1 MSKRRMTAVA
11 CFVLMATS
19 ALALSGPRRVASFV
33 GLNAG
38 ARDKSPAREG
48 VRPSQT
54 KEDLRSSARTGGGN
68 LADQQSVTAPEHV
81 IYGLLFREVAAFK
94 KAARDKESKGQD
106 GSVLRKH
113 HKEHLNLNDDE
124 DAALARI
131 AEETDA
137 DVRKTDKEARKL
149 IEKERARH
157 PDGKLKDGEALPA
170 PPEALGTLQQKREAR
185 VLRGRDDL
193 RAAVGEAEF
202 KRLDEFVRRDITGK
216 MKPVQADPPPEHT
229 YRGN

>member
-1 MSKRRMTAVA
+1 MAAVA

-33 GLNAG
+33 GLDAG

-48 VRPSQT
+48 VRPSRT
-54 KEDLRSSARTGGGN
+54 KEDLRATAQTGGGGN
-68 LADQQSVTAPEHV
+68 LSDQQSVTAPEHV

-113 HKEHLNLNDDE
+113 HKEHLNLSDDE

-149 IEKERARH
+149 IDKERARH
-157 PDGKLKDGEALPA
+157 PDGKLKEGEALPA

-185 VLRGRDDL
+185 VLKGRDDL

-202 KRLDEFVRRDITGK
+202 KRLDEFIRRDITGK
-216 MKPVQADPPPEHT
+216 MKPVQVDPHPEHT